1 MHHPSTNK
9 IPWYDLFTMIDE
21 FNIANYVDDNTSL
34 YMTMHFMAALENPA
48 EKPEKYVKKKK
59 QNMYKRLTFLW
70 LSVTYFFLFL
80 YF

>member
-48 EKPEKYVKKKK
+48 EKRFE
-59 QNMYKRLTFLW
+59 
-70 LSVTYFFLFL
+70 
-80 YF
+80 